1 MAVLTRKSKVC
12 LYLIITIEF
21 KVQIIL
27 SLYDLN
33 NLLFIVALECQLET
47 EHEERTLLLREK
59 HELERRLSSMEDQ
72 DRVDRQ
78 AEEAVNQKLRRDL
91 RKYKALLKDAQA
103 QLDRLKAD
111 TPGKTLIRQLR
122 NQLEDAESAR
132 TLAMKA
138 RQTAEA
144 DLAEVQAMY
153 EESNRARNEAEDRAT
168 AAQRDRGE
176 LQAQI
181 EENEE
186 ELAELMKKYSAT
198 VKQLNTE
205 QIAASEYEF
214 KLSELEAERNSLK
227 EQITELQHRLENV
240 ENLADPSA
248 AMMSKR

>member
-1 MAVLTRKSKVC
+1 M
-12 LYLIITIEF
+12 
-21 KVQIIL
+21 
-27 SLYDLN
+27 
-33 NLLFIVALECQLET
+33 ECQLET

-59 HELERRLSSMEDQ
+59 HELERRLSSIEDQ

-78 AEEAVNQKLRRDL
+78 AEEAVNQKLRRDV
-91 RKYKALLKDAQA
+91 RKYKALLKDCQA
-103 QLDRLKAD
+103 QLERLKGD
-111 TPGKTLIRQLR
+111 TPGKNLVRQLR

-138 RQTAEA
+138 RQAADAE
-144 DLAEVQAMY
+144 LAEVQTMF
-153 EESNRARNEAEDRAT
+153 EEANRGRNDAEERAT
-168 AAQRDRGE
+168 AAQRDRTE

-214 KLSELEAERNSLK
+214 KLSELEAERNNLK
-227 EQITELQHRLENV
+227 DQVNELQQRLENV